1 MLPAD
6 CCLEAKLSV
15 FPQVRGAVELFLE
28 IVCFKVPV

>member
-15 FPQVRGAVELFLE
+15 LSQVRGAVESFLE
-28 IVCFKVPV
+28 IICIASC